1 MGLDCNKLTNM
12 KYNSLLSVCLMT
24 ALLFSCK
31 TSEVEGIEGTT
42 EVTFSLATDGTHHK
56 VKSELAADYIP
67 EVDDFT
73 VEVFKQEGSKD
84 KRLYRDTYPN
94 SKDKAIKLNAGSYYM
109 LAYHGNALGVGFGK
123 EYAYFQ
129 AKEPFQI
136 SADQRKV
143 SVSATAKLYNVKVA
157 MNYGADLLKD
167 YPDFL
172 ITLATDKEGAKGTLS
187 YTKND
192 AAKEGFIPAGT
203 LTFTLFQ
210 DKSQV
215 KANPD
220 ENGNIKVNAFRKT
233 ITVEPNDFITLTV
246 NTKPAE
252 GKLTVGIEIDK
263 ETETVTDNVEINS
276 TYVSTEAPVV
286 TLGDKL
292 TSTLEFH
299 EEEDLTGALVSL
311 KSAAGY
317 SHVYLDF
324 TSPYLESKGLISGLD
339 LMNMD
344 EATKAKMDKL
354 GITTTEMGP
363 DVKFAAVDF
372 SGLSQ
377 KVKYEAVPFDATFN
391 VRVVDNNGNTV
402 TSAPFTIKIQK
413 LTAQVN
419 VAKANAFAR
428 SFRGV
433 TMTVNKGTASK
444 FALQYRTGDG
454 DWTTVKPESIEGNTL
469 NFAKIGG
476 SLLPETAYQFRS
488 IYDNNAAEVSDNVVV
503 TTEAA
508 AQVGNAGFEEW
519 TTETIKISVEAAK
532 DRELDWYLPYSNNS
546 DSNNSDN
553 WWAVT
558 SKRSIVTNILGTTE
572 TCVKSFPTVA
582 YSPQEFTQGNINIS
596 AHVYS
601 VNVGKYNTDLT
612 PNSMFGHDDKT
623 YVGEL
628 FIGTADDSG
637 NHSSDGHSFASRPD
651 KFSFKYKYT
660 PVKNEKFYVEILF
673 KDASG
678 NVIFSKVDNDGPS
691 SSAWATYTCDINWE
705 DIHKK
710 VSSIYISF
718 KSTSSSSPDK
728 INRSTIEVAGNN
740 FTGHFGSSLYIDD
753 IQMIYE

>member
-31 TSEVEGIEGTT
+31 TSDVEGIEGTT
-42 EVTFSLATDGTHHK
+42 EVTFSLATDGAHHK

-67 EVDDFT
+67 AVDDFT
-73 VEVFKQEGSKD
+73 VEVFKQKDSKEV
-84 KRLYRDTYPN
+84 RLYRDTYPN
-94 SKDKAIKLNAGSYYM
+94 SKDKAIKLNGGSYYL
-109 LAYHGNALGVGFGK
+109 LAYHGNSLGVGFGK

-187 YTKND
+187 YTKDD

-215 KANPD
+215 NATPD
-220 ENGNIKVNAFRKT
+220 ENGNIKVTAFQKT

-263 ETETVTDNVEINS
+263 DTETVTYYVEINS
-276 TYVSTEAPVV
+276 TYVSTEAPIV

-292 TSTLEFH
+292 VSALEFH
-299 EEEDLTGALVSL
+299 EDEDLTGALVSL

-324 TSPYLESKGLISGLD
+324 TSPYLESKGLESGLD

-344 EATKAKMDKL
+344 EATKAEIDKL

-377 KVKYEAVPFDATFN
+377 KVKYEAVPFDATFK
-391 VRVVDNNGNTV
+391 VRVVDNNDNTV

-419 VAKANAFAR
+419 VAEANAFAR

-433 TMTVNKGTASK
+433 TMTVNGGIASK
-444 FALQYRTGDG
+444 FALQYRTGEG

-469 NFAKIGG
+469 SFAKIGG

-508 AQVGNAGFEEW
+508 AQVGNAGFEDW
-519 TTETIKISVEAAK
+519 TTETMTMEVKAGSK
-532 DRELDWYLPYSNNS
+532 YTRNWYNAFA
-546 DSNNSDN
+546 DSGDQ

-558 SKRSIVTNILGTTE
+558 SKKSMPASVNGLAGSNDNRYN
-572 TCVKSFPTVA
+572 VKNFPTVA
-582 YSPQEFTQGNINIS
+582 YSTESFSGSKS
-596 AHVYS
+596 AHIFT
-601 VNVGKYNTDLT
+601 VNIGGANTLNGLGARGT
-612 PNSMFGHDDKT
+612 SHA
-623 YVGEL
+623 GEL
-628 FIGTADDSG
+628 FIGSADDSG
-637 NHSSDGHSFASRPD
+637 NPTYSGHMFTTRPD
-651 KFSFKYKYT
+651 KLSFRYKYA
-660 PVKNEKFYVEILF
+660 PKGSEQFYVKIEL
-673 KDASG
+673 KDADGSVLYSKEDSQG
-678 NVIFSKVDNDGPS
+678 PTASEWTEYSVSFDWSDFSKQPENILIIFKS
-691 SSAWATYTCDINWE
+691 SSA
-705 DIHKK
+705 KK
-710 VSSIYISF
+710 PGV
-718 KSTSSSSPDK
+718 TAD
-728 INRSTIEVAGNN
+728 TTLEVAGV
-740 FTGHFGSSLYIDD
+740 TEPGHFGSSLYIDD

>member
-31 TSEVEGIEGTT
+31 TSDVEGIEGTT

-136 SADQRKV
+136 SKDQRKV

-157 MNYGADLLKD
+157 MNYGADLLND

-172 ITLATDKEGAKGTLS
+172 ITLATDMAGAKGKLS
-187 YTKND
+187 YTKDD

-215 KANPD
+215 DATPD
-220 ENGNIKVNAFRKT
+220 ENGNIKVTAFQKT

-276 TYVSTEAPVV
+276 TYVSTEAPIV

-292 TSTLEFH
+292 ASALEFH
-299 EEEDLTGALVSL
+299 EDEDLTGALVSL

-324 TSPYLESKGLISGLD
+324 TSPYLESKGLTSGLD

-344 EATKAKMDKL
+344 EATKAEMDKL

-377 KVKYEAVPFDATFN
+377 KVKYEAVPFDATFK
-391 VRVVDNNGNTV
+391 VRVVDNNDNTV

-419 VAKANAFAR
+419 VAEANAFAR

-433 TMTVNKGTASK
+433 TMTINEGIASK
-444 FALQYRTGDG
+444 FALQYRTGEG
-454 DWTTVKPESIEGNTL
+454 DWTTVNPESIEGNTL

-508 AQVGNAGFEEW
+508 AQVGNAGFEDW
-519 TTETIKISVEAAK
+519 TTETMTVNVNLTTKK
-532 DRELDWYLPYSNNS
+532 FTRNWYNAFSNS
-546 DSNNSDN
+546 DVDQ

-558 SKRSIVTNILGTTE
+558 SKQSMPSSVSTSSNYNVKNI
-572 TCVKSFPTVA
+572 PTVA
-582 YSPQEFTQGNINIS
+582 YSADSFSGSKS
-596 AHVYS
+596 AHIFT
-601 VNVGKYNTDLT
+601 VNIGYFNTPDVASGT
-612 PNSMFGHDDKT
+612 S
-623 YVGEL
+623 YAGEL

-637 NHSSDGHSFASRPD
+637 NPTYSGHRFTTRPD
-651 KFSFKYKYT
+651 KISFRYKYA
-660 PVKNEKFYVEILF
+660 PKGSEKFYVKIEL
-673 KDASG
+673 KDAAGSVLYSKEDTQG
-678 NVIFSKVDNDGPS
+678 SAATEWTEYTTSIDWADLTKKPENILIIFKSS
-691 SSAWATYTCDINWE
+691 SSAKPDVTA
-705 DIHKK
+705 
-710 VSSIYISF
+710 
-718 KSTSSSSPDK
+718 KS
-728 INRSTIEVAGNN
+728 NLEVAGKTE
-740 FTGHFGSSLYIDD
+740 TGHFGSSLYIDD

>member
-94 SKDKAIKLNAGSYYM
+94 SKDKAIKLNVGSYYM

-136 SADQRKV
+136 SKDQRKV

-172 ITLATDKEGAKGTLS
+172 ITLATDKAGAKGTLS
-187 YTKND
+187 YTKDD

-215 KANPD
+215 NATPD
-220 ENGNIKVNAFRKT
+220 ENGNIKVTAFQKT

-276 TYVSTEAPVV
+276 TYVSTEAPIV

-292 TSTLEFH
+292 ASALEFH
-299 EEEDLTGALVSL
+299 EDEDLTGALVSL

-324 TSPYLESKGLISGLD
+324 TSPYLESKGLKSGLD

-344 EATKAKMDKL
+344 EATKSEMDKL

-377 KVKYEAVPFDATFN
+377 KVKYEAVPFDATFK
-391 VRVVDNNGNTV
+391 VRVVDNNDNTV

-419 VAKANAFAR
+419 VAEANAFAR

-433 TMTVNKGTASK
+433 TMTVNEGIASK
-444 FALQYRTGDG
+444 FALQYRTGEG

-469 NFAKIGG
+469 TFAKIGG
-476 SLLPETAYQFRS
+476 ILLPETAYQFRS

-508 AQVGNAGFEEW
+508 AQVGNAGFEDW
-519 TTETIKISVEAAK
+519 TTETMTVNVNLTTKKFTHNWYNAFSTS
-532 DRELDWYLPYSNNS
+532 ELDQ
-546 DSNNSDN
+546 

-558 SKRSIVTNILGTTE
+558 SKQSMPSSVSTSSNYNVKNI
-572 TCVKSFPTVA
+572 PTVA
-582 YSPQEFTQGNINIS
+582 YSADSFSGSKS
-596 AHVYS
+596 AHIFT
-601 VNVGKYNTDLT
+601 VNIGYFNTPDVASGT
-612 PNSMFGHDDKT
+612 S
-623 YVGEL
+623 YAGEL

-637 NHSSDGHSFASRPD
+637 NPTYSGHRFTTRPD
-651 KFSFKYKYT
+651 KISFRYKYA
-660 PVKNEKFYVEILF
+660 PKGSEKFYVKIEL
-673 KDASG
+673 KDAAGSVLYSKEDTQG
-678 NVIFSKVDNDGPS
+678 SAATEWTEYTTSIDWADLTKKPENILIIFKSS
-691 SSAWATYTCDINWE
+691 SSAKPDVTA
-705 DIHKK
+705 
-710 VSSIYISF
+710 
-718 KSTSSSSPDK
+718 KS
-728 INRSTIEVAGNN
+728 NLEVAGKTE
-740 FTGHFGSSLYIDD
+740 TGHFGSSLYIDD

>member
-84 KRLYRDTYPN
+84 KRLYRDSYPN

-215 KANPD
+215 NATPD
-220 ENGNIKVNAFRKT
+220 DNGNIKVTAFRKT

-263 ETETVTDNVEINS
+263 ETEIVTDNVEINS
-276 TYVSTEAPVV
+276 TYVSTEAPIV

-292 TSTLEFH
+292 ASTLEFH
-299 EEEDLTGALVSL
+299 EDEDLTGALVSL

-344 EATKAKMDKL
+344 EATKAEMDKL

-377 KVKYEAVPFDATFN
+377 KVKYEAVPFDATFK
-391 VRVVDNNGNTV
+391 VRVVDNNDNTV

-419 VAKANAFAR
+419 VAEANAFAR

-433 TMTVNKGTASK
+433 TMTVNEGIASK
-444 FALQYRTGDG
+444 FALQYRTGEG

-476 SLLPETAYQFRS
+476 NLLPETAYQFRS

-519 TTETIKISVEAAK
+519 TTETIKISVVAAK
-532 DRELDWYLPYSNNS
+532 ERELDWYLPYSNNS
-546 DSNNSDN
+546 DSNNSDS

-558 SKRSIVTNILGTTE
+558 SKRSIVTNILATTE

-582 YSPQEFTQGNINIS
+582 YSPKEFTQGKIS

-601 VNVGKYNTDLT
+601 VNVGMYNTDLT

-691 SSAWATYTCDINWE
+691 SSSAWATYTCDINWE

>member
-84 KRLYRDTYPN
+84 KRLYRDSYPN
-94 SKDKAIKLNAGSYYM
+94 SKDKAIKLNEGSYYM

-203 LTFTLFQ
+203 LTFTLFR

-215 KANPD
+215 NATPD
-220 ENGNIKVNAFRKT
+220 ENGNIKVTAFRKT

-377 KVKYEAVPFDATFN
+377 KVKYEADPFVATFN

-419 VAKANAFAR
+419 VAEANAFAR

-454 DWTTVKPESIEGNTL
+454 DWTTVNPESIEGNTL

-508 AQVGNAGFEEW
+508 AQVGNAAGGEW

>member
-94 SKDKAIKLNAGSYYM
+94 SKDKAIKLNEGSYYM

-136 SADQRKV
+136 SKDQRKV

-203 LTFTLFQ
+203 LTFTLFR

-215 KANPD
+215 NANPD
-220 ENGNIKVNAFRKT
+220 ENGNIKVTAFRKT

-276 TYVSTEAPVV
+276 TYVSTEAPIV

-292 TSTLEFH
+292 ASTLEFH
-299 EEEDLTGALVSL
+299 EDEDLTGALVSL

-344 EATKAKMDKL
+344 EATKAEMDKL

-377 KVKYEAVPFDATFN
+377 KVKYEAVPFYATFN
-391 VRVVDNNGNTV
+391 VRVVDNNDNTV

-419 VAKANAFAR
+419 VAEANAFAR

-444 FALQYRTGDG
+444 FALQYRTGEG

-508 AQVGNAGFEEW
+508 AQVGNAGFQDW
-519 TTETIKISVEAAK
+519 TTERITIKVQLSD
-532 DRELDWYLPYSNNS
+532 DRQLDWYLPYNSISN
-546 DSNNSDN
+546 N

-558 SKRSIVTNILGTTE
+558 SKRSIVTNILATTE

-582 YSPQEFTQGNINIS
+582 YSPQEFAQEFTQGNIS

-601 VNVGKYNTDLT
+601 VNVGKYNTDLS
-612 PNSMFGHDDKT
+612 PFGHDNKT

-678 NVIFSKVDNDGPS
+678 NVLFSKIDKDG
-691 SSAWATYTCDINWE
+691 ARADDWMTYNCDLNWE
-705 DIHKK
+705 DLSKK
-710 VSSIYISF
+710 VSSIYICF
-718 KSTSSSSPDK
+718 KSTSSDSPQVV
-728 INRSTIEVAGNN
+728 NASTIEVAGQN

>member
-1 MGLDCNKLTNM
+1 
-12 KYNSLLSVCLMT
+12 MT
-24 ALLFSCK
+24 
-31 TSEVEGIEGTT
+31 
-42 EVTFSLATDGTHHK
+42 
-56 VKSELAADYIP
+56 
-67 EVDDFT
+67 
-73 VEVFKQEGSKD
+73 
-84 KRLYRDTYPN
+84 
-94 SKDKAIKLNAGSYYM
+94 
-109 LAYHGNALGVGFGK
+109 
-123 EYAYFQ
+123 
-129 AKEPFQI
+129 
-136 SADQRKV
+136 
-143 SVSATAKLYNVKVA
+143 
-157 MNYGADLLKD
+157 
-167 YPDFL
+167 
-172 ITLATDKEGAKGTLS
+172 
-187 YTKND
+187 
-192 AAKEGFIPAGT
+192 
-203 LTFTLFQ
+203 
-210 DKSQV
+210 
-215 KANPD
+215 
-220 ENGNIKVNAFRKT
+220 AFRKT

-276 TYVSTEAPVV
+276 TYVSTEAPIV

-292 TSTLEFH
+292 ASTLEFH
-299 EEEDLTGALVSL
+299 EDEDLTGALVSL

-324 TSPYLESKGLISGLD
+324 TSPYLVSRGLESGLD

-344 EATKAKMDKL
+344 EATKAEMDKL

-391 VRVVDNNGNTV
+391 VRVVDNNDNTV

-419 VAKANAFAR
+419 VAEANAFAR

-433 TMTVNKGTASK
+433 TMTVNEGTASK

-454 DWTTVKPESIEGNTL
+454 DWTTVNPESIEGNTL

-508 AQVGNAGFEEW
+508 AQVGNAGFEDW
-519 TTETIKISVEAAK
+519 TTETIKISVVAAK

-546 DSNNSDN
+546 DSNNSDS

-558 SKRSIVTNILGTTE
+558 SKKSIVTSILATTE

-582 YSPQEFTQGNINIS
+582 YSPKKFTEGAKS
-596 AHVYS
+596 AHVFS
-601 VNVGKYNTDLT
+601 VDIGKNSTDIAPGASHT
-612 PNSMFGHDDKT
+612 T
-623 YVGEL
+623 YPGEL
-628 FIGTADDSG
+628 FIGTADNSG

-678 NVIFSKVDNDGPS
+678 NVLFSKVDNDGPS
-691 SSAWATYTCDINWE
+691 SSDWATYTCDINWE

-728 INRSTIEVAGNN
+728 INRSTIEVAGND

>member
-215 KANPD
+215 NATPD
-220 ENGNIKVNAFRKT
+220 KNGNIKVTAFRKT

-292 TSTLEFH
+292 TSTLKFH
-299 EEEDLTGALVSL
+299 EDEDLTGALVSL

-344 EATKAKMDKL
+344 EATKAEMDKL

-377 KVKYEAVPFDATFN
+377 KVKYEADPFDATFN

-419 VAKANAFAR
+419 VAEANAFAR

-433 TMTVNKGTASK
+433 TMTVNEGTASK

-454 DWTTVKPESIEGNTL
+454 DWTTVNPESIEGNTL

-508 AQVGNAGFEEW
+508 AQVGNAGFEVW
-519 TTETIKISVEAAK
+519 TTDSMTVKINANIFGKKFTHNWYEAFGNSVDK
-532 DRELDWYLPYSNNS
+532 
-546 DSNNSDN
+546 

-558 SKRSIVTNILGTTE
+558 SKKSMPTSVNDVSNYN
-572 TCVKSFPTVA
+572 VKNFPTVA
-582 YSPQEFTQGNINIS
+582 YSSTEKCEGSYS
-596 AHVYS
+596 AHLFS
-601 VNVGKYNTDLT
+601 VNIGGMNTSSSILAGNT
-612 PNSMFGHDDKT
+612 T
-623 YVGEL
+623 YPGEL

-637 NHSSDGHSFASRPD
+637 NPTYSGHRFTTRPD
-651 KFSFKYKYT
+651 KISFRYKYA
-660 PVKNEKFYVEILF
+660 PKGSEKFYVKIEL
-673 KDASG
+673 KDAAGSVLYSKEDTQG
-678 NVIFSKVDNDGPS
+678 PAATEWTEYTTSIDWADLTKKPENILIIFKSS
-691 SSAWATYTCDINWE
+691 SSA
-705 DIHKK
+705 KPK
-710 VSSIYISF
+710 VSANS
-718 KSTSSSSPDK
+718 
-728 INRSTIEVAGNN
+728 NLEVAGKPE
-740 FTGHFGSSLYIDD
+740 TGHFGSSLYIDD

>member
-215 KANPD
+215 NANPD
-220 ENGNIKVNAFRKT
+220 ENGNIKVIAFRKT

-292 TSTLEFH
+292 VSALEFH
-299 EEEDLTGALVSL
+299 EDEDLTGALVSL

-344 EATKAKMDKL
+344 EATKAEMDKL

-377 KVKYEAVPFDATFN
+377 KVKYEAVPFDATFK
-391 VRVVDNNGNTV
+391 VRVVDNNDNTV

-433 TMTVNKGTASK
+433 TMTVNEGTASK
-444 FALQYRTGDG
+444 FALQYRTGEG
-454 DWTTVKPESIEGNTL
+454 DWTTVNPESIEGNTL

-488 IYDNNAAEVSDNVVV
+488 IYDNNAAEVSDTVVV

-508 AQVGNAGFEEW
+508 AQVGNAGFEVW
-519 TTETIKISVEAAK
+519 TTDSMTVKINANIFGKKFTHNWYEAFGNSVDK
-532 DRELDWYLPYSNNS
+532 
-546 DSNNSDN
+546 

-558 SKRSIVTNILGTTE
+558 SKKSMPTSVNDVSNYN
-572 TCVKSFPTVA
+572 VKNFPTVA
-582 YSPQEFTQGNINIS
+582 YSSTEKCEGSYS
-596 AHVYS
+596 AHLFS
-601 VNVGKYNTDLT
+601 VNIGGMNTSSSILAGNT
-612 PNSMFGHDDKT
+612 T
-623 YVGEL
+623 YPGEL

-637 NHSSDGHSFASRPD
+637 NPTYSGHRFTTRPD
-651 KFSFKYKYT
+651 KISFRYKYA
-660 PVKNEKFYVEILF
+660 PKGSEKFYVKIEL
-673 KDASG
+673 KDAAGSVLYSKEDTQG
-678 NVIFSKVDNDGPS
+678 PEALKWTEYSVSFDWSDFSKQPENILIIFKS
-691 SSAWATYTCDINWE
+691 SSA
-705 DIHKK
+705 KK
-710 VSSIYISF
+710 PGV
-718 KSTSSSSPDK
+718 TA
-728 INRSTIEVAGNN
+728 NTTMEVAGVPEP
-740 FTGHFGSSLYIDD
+740 GHFGSSLYIDD

>member
-215 KANPD
+215 NANPD
-220 ENGNIKVNAFRKT
+220 ENGNIKVTAFRKT

-292 TSTLEFH
+292 VSALEFH
-299 EEEDLTGALVSL
+299 EDEDLTGALVSL

-344 EATKAKMDKL
+344 EATKAEMDKL

-377 KVKYEAVPFDATFN
+377 KVKYEADPFDATFN

-433 TMTVNKGTASK
+433 TMTVNEGIASK
-444 FALQYRTGDG
+444 FALQYRTGEG

-488 IYDNNAAEVSDNVVV
+488 IYDNNAAEVSDSVVV

-508 AQVGNAGFEEW
+508 AQVGNAGFEVW
-519 TTETIKISVEAAK
+519 TTDSMTVKINANIFGKKFTHNWYEAFGNSVDK
-532 DRELDWYLPYSNNS
+532 
-546 DSNNSDN
+546 

-558 SKRSIVTNILGTTE
+558 SKKSMPTSVNDVSNYN
-572 TCVKSFPTVA
+572 VKNFPTVA
-582 YSPQEFTQGNINIS
+582 YSSTEKCEGSYS
-596 AHVYS
+596 AHLFS
-601 VNVGKYNTDLT
+601 VNIGGMNTSSSILAGNT
-612 PNSMFGHDDKT
+612 T
-623 YVGEL
+623 YPGEL

-637 NHSSDGHSFASRPD
+637 NPTYSGHRFTTRPD
-651 KFSFKYKYT
+651 KISFRYKYA
-660 PVKNEKFYVEILF
+660 PKGSEKFYVKIEL
-673 KDASG
+673 KDAAGSVLYSKEDTQG
-678 NVIFSKVDNDGPS
+678 PEASKWTEYSVSFDWSDFSKQPENILIIFKS
-691 SSAWATYTCDINWE
+691 SSA
-705 DIHKK
+705 KK
-710 VSSIYISF
+710 PGV
-718 KSTSSSSPDK
+718 TAD
-728 INRSTIEVAGNN
+728 TTMEVAGV
-740 FTGHFGSSLYIDD
+740 TEPGHFGSSLYIDD

>member
-1 MGLDCNKLTNM
+1 
-12 KYNSLLSVCLMT
+12 
-24 ALLFSCK
+24 
-31 TSEVEGIEGTT
+31 
-42 EVTFSLATDGTHHK
+42 
-56 VKSELAADYIP
+56 
-67 EVDDFT
+67 
-73 VEVFKQEGSKD
+73 
-84 KRLYRDTYPN
+84 
-94 SKDKAIKLNAGSYYM
+94 
-109 LAYHGNALGVGFGK
+109 
-123 EYAYFQ
+123 
-129 AKEPFQI
+129 
-136 SADQRKV
+136 
-143 SVSATAKLYNVKVA
+143 
-157 MNYGADLLKD
+157 
-167 YPDFL
+167 
-172 ITLATDKEGAKGTLS
+172 
-187 YTKND
+187 
-192 AAKEGFIPAGT
+192 
-203 LTFTLFQ
+203 
-210 DKSQV
+210 
-215 KANPD
+215 
-220 ENGNIKVNAFRKT
+220 
-233 ITVEPNDFITLTV
+233 
-246 NTKPAE
+246 
-252 GKLTVGIEIDK
+252 
-263 ETETVTDNVEINS
+263 
-276 TYVSTEAPVV
+276 
-286 TLGDKL
+286 
-292 TSTLEFH
+292 
-299 EEEDLTGALVSL
+299 
-311 KSAAGY
+311 
-317 SHVYLDF
+317 
-324 TSPYLESKGLISGLD
+324 
-339 LMNMD
+339 MNMD
-344 EATKAKMDKL
+344 EATKAEMDKL

-377 KVKYEAVPFDATFN
+377 KVKYEADPFDATFN

-419 VAKANAFAR
+419 VAEANAFAR

-454 DWTTVKPESIEGNTL
+454 DWTTVNPESIEGNTL

-601 VNVGKYNTDLT
+601 VNVGKYNTDLS
-612 PNSMFGHDDKT
+612 PFGHDNKT

>member
-67 EVDDFT
+67 KVDDFT

-215 KANPD
+215 NATPD
-220 ENGNIKVNAFRKT
+220 ENGNIKVTAFRKT

-263 ETETVTDNVEINS
+263 ETEIVTDNVEINS
-276 TYVSTEAPVV
+276 TYVSTEVPVV

-317 SHVYLDF
+317 SNVYLDF
-324 TSPYLESKGLISGLD
+324 TSPYLEHKGLISGLD

-377 KVKYEAVPFDATFN
+377 KVKYEAAPLEATFN
-391 VRVVDNNGNTV
+391 VRVVDNNDSTV

-444 FALQYRTGDG
+444 FALQYRTGEG
-454 DWTTVKPESIEGNTL
+454 DWTTVQPESIEGNTL

-476 SLLPETAYQFRS
+476 SLLPETAYYFRS

-508 AQVGNAGFEEW
+508 AQVGNAGFEVW
-519 TTETIKISVEAAK
+519 TTDTMTVNVVWTTKK
-532 DRELDWYLPYSNNS
+532 FTHNWYNAFSNS
-546 DSNNSDN
+546 DVDQ

-558 SKRSIVTNILGTTE
+558 SKKSMPSSVPASSNYN
-572 TCVKSFPTVA
+572 VKNFPTVA
-582 YSPQEFTQGNINIS
+582 YSADSLGSKS
-596 AHVYS
+596 AHIFT
-601 VNVGKYNTDLT
+601 VNIGGGNTPDVASGT
-612 PNSMFGHDDKT
+612 S
-623 YVGEL
+623 YAGEL
-628 FIGTADDSG
+628 FIGTADDKGNPTYSG
-637 NHSSDGHSFASRPD
+637 HMFTTRPD
-651 KFSFKYKYT
+651 KISFRYKYA
-660 PVKNEKFYVEILF
+660 PQGSEKFYVKIEL
-673 KDASG
+673 KDAAGSVLYSKEDTQG
-678 NVIFSKVDNDGPS
+678 PEAKEWTEYTTSIDWADLTKKPENILIIFKSS
-691 SSAWATYTCDINWE
+691 SSA
-705 DIHKK
+705 KPK
-710 VSSIYISF
+710 VSV
-718 KSTSSSSPDK
+718 KS
-728 INRSTIEVAGNN
+728 NLEVAGKPE
-740 FTGHFGSSLYIDD
+740 TGHFGSSLYIDD

>member
-31 TSEVEGIEGTT
+31 TSDVEGIEGTT

-136 SADQRKV
+136 SKDQRKV

-172 ITLATDKEGAKGTLS
+172 ITLATDMAGAKGTLS
-187 YTKND
+187 YTKDD

-215 KANPD
+215 NATPD
-220 ENGNIKVNAFRKT
+220 ENGNIKVTAFQKT

-276 TYVSTEAPVV
+276 TYVSTEAPIV

-292 TSTLEFH
+292 ASTLEFH
-299 EEEDLTGALVSL
+299 EDEDLTGALVSL

-324 TSPYLESKGLISGLD
+324 TSPYLESKGLTSGLD

-344 EATKAKMDKL
+344 EATKAEMDKL

-377 KVKYEAVPFDATFN
+377 KVKYEAVPFDATFK
-391 VRVVDNNGNTV
+391 VRVVDNNDNTV

-419 VAKANAFAR
+419 VAEANAFAR

-433 TMTVNKGTASK
+433 TMTVNEGIASK
-444 FALQYRTGDG
+444 FALQYRTGEG
-454 DWTTVKPESIEGNTL
+454 DWTTVNPESIEGNTL

-508 AQVGNAGFEEW
+508 AQVGNAGFEDW
-519 TTETIKISVEAAK
+519 TTETMTVNVNLTTKK
-532 DRELDWYLPYSNNS
+532 FTHNWYNAFSNS
-546 DSNNSDN
+546 DVDQ
-553 WWAVT
+553 WWAAT
-558 SKRSIVTNILGTTE
+558 SKKSMPSSVTASSNYNVKNI
-572 TCVKSFPTVA
+572 PTVA
-582 YSPQEFTQGNINIS
+582 YSADSFSGSKS
-596 AHVYS
+596 AHIFT
-601 VNVGKYNTDLT
+601 VNVGPFNTPDVASGT
-612 PNSMFGHDDKT
+612 SFA
-623 YVGEL
+623 GEL

-637 NHSSDGHSFASRPD
+637 NPTYSGHMFTTRPD
-651 KFSFKYKYT
+651 KLSFRYKYA
-660 PVKNEKFYVEILF
+660 PKGSEKFYVKIEL
-673 KDASG
+673 KDAAGSVLYSKEDTQG
-678 NVIFSKVDNDGPS
+678 SAATEWTEYTTSIDWADLTKKPENILIIFK
-691 SSAWATYTCDINWE
+691 
-705 DIHKK
+705 
-710 VSSIYISF
+710 
-718 KSTSSSSPDK
+718 SSSSKAPDVTAK
-728 INRSTIEVAGNN
+728 SNLEVAGKTE
-740 FTGHFGSSLYIDD
+740 TGHFGSSLYIDD

>member
-136 SADQRKV
+136 SKDQRKV

-215 KANPD
+215 NATPD
-220 ENGNIKVNAFRKT
+220 ENGNIKVTAFRKT

-276 TYVSTEAPVV
+276 TYVSTEAPIV

-292 TSTLEFH
+292 ASTLKFH
-299 EEEDLTGALVSL
+299 EDEDLTGALVSL

-324 TSPYLESKGLISGLD
+324 NSPYLVSKGLISGLD
-339 LMNMD
+339 LMKMD

-377 KVKYEAVPFDATFN
+377 KVKYEADPFDATFN

-419 VAKANAFAR
+419 VAEANAFAR

-454 DWTTVKPESIEGNTL
+454 DWTTVNPESIEGNTL

-508 AQVGNAGFEEW
+508 AQVGNAGFEDW
-519 TTETIKISVEAAK
+519 TTESMTMAVKAGSK
-532 DRELDWYLPYSNNS
+532 YTRNWYNAFADSS
-546 DSNNSDN
+546 DQ

-558 SKRSIVTNILGTTE
+558 SKKSMPASVNGLAGSNANRYN
-572 TCVKSFPTVA
+572 VKNFPTVA
-582 YSPQEFTQGNINIS
+582 YSTESFSGSKS
-596 AHVYS
+596 AHIFT
-601 VNVGKYNTDLT
+601 VNVGGANTLSSWGAVGT
-612 PNSMFGHDDKT
+612 S
-623 YVGEL
+623 YAGEL

-637 NHSSDGHSFASRPD
+637 NPTYSGHRFTTRPD
-651 KFSFKYKYT
+651 KLSFRYKYA
-660 PVKNEKFYVEILF
+660 PKGSEKFYVKIEL
-673 KDASG
+673 KDAAGSVLYSKEDTQG
-678 NVIFSKVDNDGPS
+678 PAASEWTEYSVSFDWSDFSKQPENILIIFKS
-691 SSAWATYTCDINWE
+691 SSAKNPGVTADTTM
-705 DIHKK
+705 
-710 VSSIYISF
+710 
-718 KSTSSSSPDK
+718 
-728 INRSTIEVAGNN
+728 EVADV
-740 FTGHFGSSLYIDD
+740 TDEPGHFGSSLYIDD

>member
-1 MGLDCNKLTNM
+1 
-12 KYNSLLSVCLMT
+12 
-24 ALLFSCK
+24 
-31 TSEVEGIEGTT
+31 
-42 EVTFSLATDGTHHK
+42 
-56 VKSELAADYIP
+56 
-67 EVDDFT
+67 
-73 VEVFKQEGSKD
+73 
-84 KRLYRDTYPN
+84 
-94 SKDKAIKLNAGSYYM
+94 
-109 LAYHGNALGVGFGK
+109 
-123 EYAYFQ
+123 
-129 AKEPFQI
+129 
-136 SADQRKV
+136 
-143 SVSATAKLYNVKVA
+143 

-203 LTFTLFQ
+203 LTFTLFR

-215 KANPD
+215 NANPD
-220 ENGNIKVNAFRKT
+220 ENGNIKVTAFRKT

-276 TYVSTEAPVV
+276 TYVSTEAPIV

-292 TSTLEFH
+292 ASTLEFH
-299 EEEDLTGALVSL
+299 EDEDLTGALVSL

-344 EATKAKMDKL
+344 EATKAEMDKL

-377 KVKYEAVPFDATFN
+377 KVKYEAVPFYATFN
-391 VRVVDNNGNTV
+391 VRVVDNNDNTV

-419 VAKANAFAR
+419 VAEANAFAR

-444 FALQYRTGDG
+444 FALQYRTGEG

-508 AQVGNAGFEEW
+508 AQVGNAGFEVW
-519 TTETIKISVEAAK
+519 TTDTMTVKINANIFGKKFTHNWYEAFGNSVDK
-532 DRELDWYLPYSNNS
+532 
-546 DSNNSDN
+546 

-558 SKRSIVTNILGTTE
+558 SKKSMPTSVNDVSNYN
-572 TCVKSFPTVA
+572 VKNFPTVA
-582 YSPQEFTQGNINIS
+582 YSSTEKCEGSYS
-596 AHVYS
+596 AHLFS
-601 VNVGKYNTDLT
+601 VNIGGMNTSSSILAGNT
-612 PNSMFGHDDKT
+612 T
-623 YVGEL
+623 YPGEL

-637 NHSSDGHSFASRPD
+637 NPTYSGHRFTTRPD
-651 KFSFKYKYT
+651 KISFRYKYA
-660 PVKNEKFYVEILF
+660 PKGSEKFYVKIEL
-673 KDASG
+673 KDAAGSVLYSKEDTQG
-678 NVIFSKVDNDGPS
+678 PAATEWTEYTTSIDWADLTKKPENILIIFKSS
-691 SSAWATYTCDINWE
+691 SSAKPDVTA
-705 DIHKK
+705 
-710 VSSIYISF
+710 
-718 KSTSSSSPDK
+718 KS
-728 INRSTIEVAGNN
+728 NLEVAGKTE
-740 FTGHFGSSLYIDD
+740 TGHFGSSLYIDD

>member
-215 KANPD
+215 NATPD
-220 ENGNIKVNAFRKT
+220 ENGNIKVTAFRKT

-276 TYVSTEAPVV
+276 TYVSTEAPIV

-292 TSTLEFH
+292 ASTLEFH
-299 EEEDLTGALVSL
+299 EDEDLTGALVSL

-344 EATKAKMDKL
+344 EATKAEMDKL

-377 KVKYEAVPFDATFN
+377 KVKYEADPFDATFN

-419 VAKANAFAR
+419 VAEANAFAR

-433 TMTVNKGTASK
+433 TMTVNEGIASK

-454 DWTTVKPESIEGNTL
+454 DWTTVNPESIEGNTL

-508 AQVGNAGFEEW
+508 AQVGNAGFQDW
-519 TTETIKISVEAAK
+519 TTERITIKVQLSD
-532 DRELDWYLPYSNNS
+532 DRQLDWYLPYNSISN
-546 DSNNSDN
+546 N

-558 SKRSIVTNILGTTE
+558 SKRSIVTNILATTE

-582 YSPQEFTQGNINIS
+582 YSPQEFAQEFTQGNIS

-601 VNVGKYNTDLT
+601 VNVGKYNTDLS
-612 PNSMFGHDDKT
+612 PFGHDNKT

-678 NVIFSKVDNDGPS
+678 NVLFSKIDKDG
-691 SSAWATYTCDINWE
+691 ARADDWMTYNCDLNWE
-705 DIHKK
+705 DLSKK
-710 VSSIYISF
+710 VSSIYICF
-718 KSTSSSSPDK
+718 KSTSSDSPQVV
-728 INRSTIEVAGNN
+728 NASTIEVAGQN

>member
-31 TSEVEGIEGTT
+31 TSDVEGIEGTT

-136 SADQRKV
+136 SKDQRKV

-172 ITLATDKEGAKGTLS
+172 ITLATDKAGAKGTLS
-187 YTKND
+187 YTKDD

-215 KANPD
+215 NATPD
-220 ENGNIKVNAFRKT
+220 ENGNIKVTAFQKT

-276 TYVSTEAPVV
+276 TYVSTEAPIV

-292 TSTLEFH
+292 ASTLEFH
-299 EEEDLTGALVSL
+299 EDEDLTGALVSL

-324 TSPYLESKGLISGLD
+324 TSPYLESKGLTSGLD

-344 EATKAKMDKL
+344 EATKAEMDKL

-377 KVKYEAVPFDATFN
+377 KVKYETVPFDATFN
-391 VRVVDNNGNTV
+391 VRVVDNNDNTV

-419 VAKANAFAR
+419 VAEANAFAR

-433 TMTVNKGTASK
+433 TMTVNEGIASK
-444 FALQYRTGDG
+444 FALQYRTGEG
-454 DWTTVKPESIEGNTL
+454 DWTTVNPESIEGNTL

-508 AQVGNAGFEEW
+508 AQVGNAGFEDW
-519 TTETIKISVEAAK
+519 TTETIKISVVAAK

-546 DSNNSDN
+546 DS

-558 SKRSIVTNILGTTE
+558 SKKSIVTSIFATTE

-582 YSPQEFTQGNINIS
+582 YSPKEFTEGTKS
-596 AHVYS
+596 AHVFS
-601 VNVGKYNTDLT
+601 VDIGKNSTDVAPGASHT
-612 PNSMFGHDDKT
+612 T
-623 YVGEL
+623 YPGEL
-628 FIGTADDSG
+628 FIGTADNSG
-637 NHSSDGHSFASRPD
+637 NHASDGHSFVGRPD
-651 KFSFKYKYT
+651 RFTFKYKYA
-660 PVKNEKFYVEILF
+660 PVGEEKFYVEILF

-691 SSAWATYTCDINWE
+691 SSDWATYTCDINWE

>member
-215 KANPD
+215 NANPD
-220 ENGNIKVNAFRKT
+220 ENGNGNIKVTAFRKT

-324 TSPYLESKGLISGLD
+324 NSPYLVSKGLISPLD

-344 EATKAKMDKL
+344 EATKAEMDKL

-377 KVKYEAVPFDATFN
+377 KVKYEADPFDATFN
-391 VRVVDNNGNTV
+391 VRVVDNNDSTV

-444 FALQYRTGDG
+444 FALQYRTGEG

-488 IYDNNAAEVSDNVVV
+488 IYDNNAAEVSDTVVV

-508 AQVGNAGFEEW
+508 AQVGNAGFEVW
-519 TTETIKISVEAAK
+519 TTDSMTVKINANIFGKKFTHNWYEAFGNSVDK
-532 DRELDWYLPYSNNS
+532 
-546 DSNNSDN
+546 

-558 SKRSIVTNILGTTE
+558 SKKSMPTSVNDVSNYN
-572 TCVKSFPTVA
+572 VKNFPTVA
-582 YSPQEFTQGNINIS
+582 YSSTEKCEGSYS
-596 AHVYS
+596 AHLFS
-601 VNVGKYNTDLT
+601 VNIGGMNTSSSILAGNT
-612 PNSMFGHDDKT
+612 T
-623 YVGEL
+623 YPGEL

-637 NHSSDGHSFASRPD
+637 NPTYSGHRFTTRPD
-651 KFSFKYKYT
+651 KISFRYKYA
-660 PVKNEKFYVEILF
+660 PKGSEKFYVKIEL
-673 KDASG
+673 KDAAGSVLYSKEDTQG
-678 NVIFSKVDNDGPS
+678 PAASEWTEYSVSFDWSDFSKQPENILIIFKS
-691 SSAWATYTCDINWE
+691 SSA
-705 DIHKK
+705 KK
-710 VSSIYISF
+710 PGV
-718 KSTSSSSPDK
+718 TA
-728 INRSTIEVAGNN
+728 NTTMEVVGV
-740 FTGHFGSSLYIDD
+740 TEHGHFGSSLYIDD

>member
-1 MGLDCNKLTNM
+1 
-12 KYNSLLSVCLMT
+12 MT

-31 TSEVEGIEGTT
+31 TSDVEGIEGTT

-73 VEVFKQEGSKD
+73 IEVFKQEGSKD

-94 SKDKAIKLNAGSYYM
+94 SKDKAIKLNGGSYYM

-136 SADQRKV
+136 SKDQRKV

-172 ITLATDKEGAKGTLS
+172 ITLATDKAGAKGTLS
-187 YTKND
+187 YTKDD

-215 KANPD
+215 NATPD
-220 ENGNIKVNAFRKT
+220 ENGNIKVTAFQKT

-276 TYVSTEAPVV
+276 TYVSTEAPIV

-292 TSTLEFH
+292 ASTLEFH
-299 EEEDLTGALVSL
+299 EDEDLTGALVSL

-324 TSPYLESKGLISGLD
+324 TSPYLESKGLTSGLD

-344 EATKAKMDKL
+344 EATKAEMDKL

-377 KVKYEAVPFDATFN
+377 KVKYETVPFDATFN
-391 VRVVDNNGNTV
+391 VRVVDNNDNTV

-419 VAKANAFAR
+419 VAEANAFAR

-433 TMTVNKGTASK
+433 TMTVNEGIASK
-444 FALQYRTGDG
+444 FALQYRTGEG
-454 DWTTVKPESIEGNTL
+454 DWTTVNPESIEGNTL

-508 AQVGNAGFEEW
+508 AQVGNAGFEDW
-519 TTETIKISVEAAK
+519 TTETIKISVVAAK

-546 DSNNSDN
+546 DS

-558 SKRSIVTNILGTTE
+558 SKKSIVTSIFATTE

-582 YSPQEFTQGNINIS
+582 YSPKEFTEGTKS
-596 AHVYS
+596 AHVFS
-601 VNVGKYNTDLT
+601 VDIGKNSTDVAPGASHT
-612 PNSMFGHDDKT
+612 T
-623 YVGEL
+623 YPGEL
-628 FIGTADDSG
+628 FIGTADNSG
-637 NHSSDGHSFASRPD
+637 NHASDGHSFVGRPD
-651 KFSFKYKYT
+651 RFTFKYKYA
-660 PVKNEKFYVEILF
+660 PVGEEKFYVEILF

-691 SSAWATYTCDINWE
+691 SSDWATYTCDINWE

>member
-67 EVDDFT
+67 KVDDFT

-215 KANPD
+215 NATPD
-220 ENGNIKVNAFRKT
+220 ENGNIKVTAFRKT

-276 TYVSTEAPVV
+276 TYVSTEAPIV

-292 TSTLEFH
+292 ASTLEFH
-299 EEEDLTGALVSL
+299 EDEDLTGALVSL

-324 TSPYLESKGLISGLD
+324 TSPYLVSKGLISGLD

-344 EATKAKMDKL
+344 EATKAEMDKL

-377 KVKYEAVPFDATFN
+377 KVKYEADPFDATFN

-419 VAKANAFAR
+419 VAEANAFAR

-444 FALQYRTGDG
+444 FALQYRTGEG
-454 DWTTVKPESIEGNTL
+454 DWTTVQPESIEGNTL

-508 AQVGNAGFEEW
+508 AQVGNAGFEVW
-519 TTETIKISVEAAK
+519 TTDTMTVKINANIFGKKFTHNWYEAFGNSVDK
-532 DRELDWYLPYSNNS
+532 
-546 DSNNSDN
+546 

-558 SKRSIVTNILGTTE
+558 SKKSMPTSVNDVSNYN
-572 TCVKSFPTVA
+572 VKNFPTVA
-582 YSPQEFTQGNINIS
+582 YSSTEKCEGSYS
-596 AHVYS
+596 AHLFS
-601 VNVGKYNTDLT
+601 VNIGGMNTSSSILAGNT
-612 PNSMFGHDDKT
+612 T
-623 YVGEL
+623 YPGEL

-637 NHSSDGHSFASRPD
+637 NPTYSGHRFTTRPD
-651 KFSFKYKYT
+651 KISFRYKYA
-660 PVKNEKFYVEILF
+660 PKGSEKFYVKIEL
-673 KDASG
+673 KDAAGSVLYSKEDTQG
-678 NVIFSKVDNDGPS
+678 PAATEWTEYTTSIDWADLTKKPENILIIFKSS
-691 SSAWATYTCDINWE
+691 SSAKPDVTA
-705 DIHKK
+705 
-710 VSSIYISF
+710 
-718 KSTSSSSPDK
+718 KS
-728 INRSTIEVAGNN
+728 NLEVAGKIE
-740 FTGHFGSSLYIDD
+740 TGHFGSSLYIDD

>member
-31 TSEVEGIEGTT
+31 TSDVEGIEGTT

-73 VEVFKQEGSKD
+73 IEVFKQEGSKD

-94 SKDKAIKLNAGSYYM
+94 SKDKAIKLNGGSYYM

-136 SADQRKV
+136 SKDQRKV

-172 ITLATDKEGAKGTLS
+172 ITLATDKAGAKGTLS
-187 YTKND
+187 YTKDD

-215 KANPD
+215 NATPD
-220 ENGNIKVNAFRKT
+220 ENGNIKVTAFQKT

-276 TYVSTEAPVV
+276 TYVSTEAPIV

-292 TSTLEFH
+292 ASTLEFH
-299 EEEDLTGALVSL
+299 EDEDLTGALVSL

-324 TSPYLESKGLISGLD
+324 TSPYLESKGLTSGLD

-344 EATKAKMDKL
+344 EATKAEMDKL

-377 KVKYEAVPFDATFN
+377 KVKYETVPFDATFN
-391 VRVVDNNGNTV
+391 VRVVDNNDNTV

-419 VAKANAFAR
+419 VAEANAFAR

-433 TMTVNKGTASK
+433 TMTVNEGIASK
-444 FALQYRTGDG
+444 FALQYRTGEG
-454 DWTTVKPESIEGNTL
+454 DWTTVNPESIEGNTL

-508 AQVGNAGFEEW
+508 AQVGNAGFEDW
-519 TTETIKISVEAAK
+519 TTETIKISVVAAK

-546 DSNNSDN
+546 DS

-558 SKRSIVTNILGTTE
+558 SKKSIVTSIFATTE

-582 YSPQEFTQGNINIS
+582 YSPKEFTEGTKS
-596 AHVYS
+596 AHVFS
-601 VNVGKYNTDLT
+601 VDIGKNSTDVAPGASHT
-612 PNSMFGHDDKT
+612 T
-623 YVGEL
+623 YPGEL
-628 FIGTADDSG
+628 FIGTADNSG
-637 NHSSDGHSFASRPD
+637 NHASDGHSFVGRPD
-651 KFSFKYKYT
+651 RFTFKYKYA
-660 PVKNEKFYVEILF
+660 PVGEEKFYVEILF

-691 SSAWATYTCDINWE
+691 SSDWATYTCDINWE

>member
-31 TSEVEGIEGTT
+31 TSEVEKIEGTT

-73 VEVFKQEGSKD
+73 VEVFKQKDSKEV
-84 KRLYRDTYPN
+84 RLYRDTYPN
-94 SKDKAIKLNAGSYYM
+94 SKDKAIKLNGGSYYM

-136 SADQRKV
+136 SKDQRKV

-172 ITLATDKEGAKGTLS
+172 ITLATDMAGAKGKLS
-187 YTKND
+187 YTKDD

-215 KANPD
+215 NATPD
-220 ENGNIKVNAFRKT
+220 ENGNIKVTAFQKT

-276 TYVSTEAPVV
+276 TYVSTEAPIV

-292 TSTLEFH
+292 ASALEFH
-299 EEEDLTGALVSL
+299 EDEDLTGALVSL

-324 TSPYLESKGLISGLD
+324 TSPYLESKGLTSGLD

-344 EATKAKMDKL
+344 EATKAEMNKL

-377 KVKYEAVPFDATFN
+377 KVRYEAVPFDATFK
-391 VRVVDNNGNTV
+391 VRVVDNNDNTV

-419 VAKANAFAR
+419 VAEANAFAR

-433 TMTVNKGTASK
+433 TMTVNEGIASK
-444 FALQYRTGDG
+444 FALQYRTGEG
-454 DWTTVKPESIEGNTL
+454 DWTTVNPESIEGNTL

-508 AQVGNAGFEEW
+508 AQVGNAGFEDW
-519 TTETIKISVEAAK
+519 TTETMTVNVNLTTKK
-532 DRELDWYLPYSNNS
+532 FTHNWYNAFSTS
-546 DSNNSDN
+546 DLEQ

-558 SKRSIVTNILGTTE
+558 SKQSMPSSVSTSSNYNVKNI
-572 TCVKSFPTVA
+572 PTVA
-582 YSPQEFTQGNINIS
+582 YSADSFSGSKS
-596 AHVYS
+596 AHIFT
-601 VNVGKYNTDLT
+601 VNIGYFNTPDVASGT
-612 PNSMFGHDDKT
+612 S
-623 YVGEL
+623 YAGEL

-637 NHSSDGHSFASRPD
+637 NPTYSGHRFTTRPD
-651 KFSFKYKYT
+651 KISFRYKYA
-660 PVKNEKFYVEILF
+660 PKGSEKFYVKIEL
-673 KDASG
+673 KDAAGSVLYSKEDTQG
-678 NVIFSKVDNDGPS
+678 SAATEWTEYTTSIDWADLTKKPENILIIFKSS
-691 SSAWATYTCDINWE
+691 SSAKPDVTA
-705 DIHKK
+705 
-710 VSSIYISF
+710 
-718 KSTSSSSPDK
+718 KS
-728 INRSTIEVAGNN
+728 NLEVAGKTE
-740 FTGHFGSSLYIDD
+740 TGHFGSSLYIDD

>member
-31 TSEVEGIEGTT
+31 TSDVEGIEGTT

-215 KANPD
+215 NATPD
-220 ENGNIKVNAFRKT
+220 ENGNIKVTAFRKT

-276 TYVSTEAPVV
+276 TYVSTEAPIV

-292 TSTLEFH
+292 ASTLEFH
-299 EEEDLTGALVSL
+299 EDEDLTGALVSL

-324 TSPYLESKGLISGLD
+324 TSPYLERKGLESGLD

-344 EATKAKMDKL
+344 EATKAEMDKL

-391 VRVVDNNGNTV
+391 VRVVDNNDSTV

-419 VAKANAFAR
+419 VAEANAFAR

-433 TMTVNKGTASK
+433 TMTVKEGIASK
-444 FALQYRTGDG
+444 FALQYRTGEG

-508 AQVGNAGFEEW
+508 AQVGNAGFEVW
-519 TTETIKISVEAAK
+519 TTDTMTVNVVWTTKK
-532 DRELDWYLPYSNNS
+532 FTHNWYNAFSNS
-546 DSNNSDN
+546 DVDQ

-558 SKRSIVTNILGTTE
+558 SKKSMPSSVPASSNYN
-572 TCVKSFPTVA
+572 VKNFPTVA
-582 YSPQEFTQGNINIS
+582 YSADSLGSKS
-596 AHVYS
+596 AHIFT
-601 VNVGKYNTDLT
+601 VNIGGGNTPDVASGT
-612 PNSMFGHDDKT
+612 S
-623 YVGEL
+623 YAGEL
-628 FIGTADDSG
+628 FIGTADDKGNPTYSG
-637 NHSSDGHSFASRPD
+637 HMFTTRPD
-651 KFSFKYKYT
+651 KISFRYKYA
-660 PVKNEKFYVEILF
+660 PQGSEKFYVKIEL
-673 KDASG
+673 KDAAGSVLYSKEDTQG
-678 NVIFSKVDNDGPS
+678 PEAKEWTEYTTSIDWADLTKKPENILIIFKSS
-691 SSAWATYTCDINWE
+691 SSA
-705 DIHKK
+705 KPK
-710 VSSIYISF
+710 VSANS
-718 KSTSSSSPDK
+718 KLK
-728 INRSTIEVAGNN
+728 VAGKTE
-740 FTGHFGSSLYIDD
+740 TGHFGSSLYIDD

>member
-31 TSEVEGIEGTT
+31 TSDVEGIEGTT
-42 EVTFSLATDGTHHK
+42 EVTFSLVTDGTHHK

-73 VEVFKQEGSKD
+73 VEVFKQKDSKEV
-84 KRLYRDTYPN
+84 RLYWDTYPN

-136 SADQRKV
+136 SKDQRKV

-172 ITLATDKEGAKGTLS
+172 ITLATDKAGAKGTLS
-187 YTKND
+187 YTKDD

-215 KANPD
+215 NATPD
-220 ENGNIKVNAFRKT
+220 ENGNIKVTAFQKT

-276 TYVSTEAPVV
+276 TYVSTEAPIV

-292 TSTLEFH
+292 ASTIEFH
-299 EEEDLTGALVSL
+299 EDEDLTGALVSL

-324 TSPYLESKGLISGLD
+324 TSPYLESKGLTSGLD

-344 EATKAKMDKL
+344 EATKAEMDKL

-363 DVKFAAVDF
+363 DIKFAAVDF

-377 KVKYEAVPFDATFN
+377 KVKYEAVPFDATFK
-391 VRVVDNNGNTV
+391 VRVVDNNDNTV

-419 VAKANAFAR
+419 VAEANAFAR

-433 TMTVNKGTASK
+433 TMTVNEGIASK
-444 FALQYRTGDG
+444 FALQYRTGEG
-454 DWTTVKPESIEGNTL
+454 DWTTVNPESIEGNTL

-508 AQVGNAGFEEW
+508 AQVGNAGFEDW
-519 TTETIKISVEAAK
+519 TTETMTVKTTGSTFT
-532 DRELDWYLPYSNNS
+532 RNWYNAFVNS
-546 DSNNSDN
+546 EDN

-558 SKRSIVTNILGTTE
+558 SKKSMPSSVSASSNYN
-572 TCVKSFPTVA
+572 VKNTPTVA
-582 YSPQEFTQGNINIS
+582 YSADSFSGSKS
-596 AHVYS
+596 AHIFT
-601 VNVGKYNTDLT
+601 VNIGYFNTPDVASGT
-612 PNSMFGHDDKT
+612 S
-623 YVGEL
+623 YAGEL

-637 NHSSDGHSFASRPD
+637 NPTYSGHRFTTRPD
-651 KFSFKYKYT
+651 KLSFRYKYA
-660 PVKNEKFYVEILF
+660 PKGSEKFYVKIEL
-673 KDASG
+673 KDATGSILYSKEDTQG
-678 NVIFSKVDNDGPS
+678 PAATEWTEYTTSIDWADLTKKPENILIIFKSS
-691 SSAWATYTCDINWE
+691 SSA
-705 DIHKK
+705 KPG
-710 VSSIYISF
+710 VSA
-718 KSTSSSSPDK
+718 KS
-728 INRSTIEVAGNN
+728 NLEVAGK
-740 FTGHFGSSLYIDD
+740 TEKGHFGSTLYIDD

>member
-167 YPDFL
+167 YPNFL
-172 ITLATDKEGAKGTLS
+172 ITLATDMAGAKGTLS
-187 YTKND
+187 YTKDD

-215 KANPD
+215 NATPD
-220 ENGNIKVNAFRKT
+220 ENGNIKVTAFQKT

-276 TYVSTEAPVV
+276 TYVSTEAPIV

-292 TSTLEFH
+292 ASTLEFH
-299 EEEDLTGALVSL
+299 EDEDLTGALVSL

-324 TSPYLESKGLISGLD
+324 TSPYLESKGLTSGLD

-344 EATKAKMDKL
+344 EATKSEMDKL

-377 KVKYEAVPFDATFN
+377 KVKYEAVPFDATFK
-391 VRVVDNNGNTV
+391 VRVVDNNDNTV

-419 VAKANAFAR
+419 VAEANAFAR

-433 TMTVNKGTASK
+433 TMTVNEGIASK
-444 FALQYRTGDG
+444 FALQYRTGEG

-508 AQVGNAGFEEW
+508 AQVGNAGFEDW
-519 TTETIKISVEAAK
+519 TTESMTVKVNWTSK
-532 DRELDWYLPYSNNS
+532 KFTHNWYNAFSNSAS
-546 DSNNSDN
+546 DK

-558 SKRSIVTNILGTTE
+558 SKKSMPASVNDVGNYN
-572 TCVKSFPTVA
+572 VKNFTTVA
-582 YSPQEFTQGNINIS
+582 YSPAEKCEGAYS
-596 AHVYS
+596 AHLFS
-601 VNVGKYNTDLT
+601 VNIGGMNTTNDILAGNT
-612 PNSMFGHDDKT
+612 T
-623 YVGEL
+623 YPGEL

-637 NHSSDGHSFASRPD
+637 NPSYSGHKFINRPD
-651 KFSFKYKYT
+651 KFSFKYKFA
-660 PVKNEKFYVEILF
+660 PKGSEKFYVKIEF

-678 NVIFSKVDNDGPS
+678 NVLYTLEDLEGPS
-691 SSAWATYTCDINWE
+691 ASDWTEYSTSIDWSDLT
-705 DIHKK
+705 KK
-710 VSSIYISF
+710 PENILIIF
-718 KSTSSSSPDK
+718 KSSSSKDPDVTAK
-728 INRSTIEVAGNN
+728 SNLEVAGQTE
-740 FTGHFGSSLYIDD
+740 TGHFGSSLYIDD

>member
-136 SADQRKV
+136 SKDQRKV

-215 KANPD
+215 NATPD
-220 ENGNIKVNAFRKT
+220 ENGNIKVTAFRKT

-276 TYVSTEAPVV
+276 TYVSTEAPIV

-292 TSTLEFH
+292 ASTLKFH
-299 EEEDLTGALVSL
+299 EDEDLTGALVSL

-324 TSPYLESKGLISGLD
+324 NSPYLVSKGLISGLD
-339 LMNMD
+339 LMKMD
-344 EATKAKMDKL
+344 EATKAEMDKL

-377 KVKYEAVPFDATFN
+377 KVKYEAVPFYATFK
-391 VRVVDNNGNTV
+391 VRVVDNNDNTV

-419 VAKANAFAR
+419 VAEANAFAR

-433 TMTVNKGTASK
+433 TMTVNEGIASK
-444 FALQYRTGDG
+444 FALQYRTGEG

-508 AQVGNAGFEEW
+508 AQVGNAGFQDW
-519 TTETIKISVEAAK
+519 TTESITIKVQLSD
-532 DRELDWYLPYSNNS
+532 DRQLDWYLPYNSISN
-546 DSNNSDN
+546 N

-582 YSPQEFTQGNINIS
+582 YWPEKFTQGNIS

-601 VNVGKYNTDLT
+601 VNVGKYNTDLS
-612 PNSMFGHDDKT
+612 PFGHDNKT

-678 NVIFSKVDNDGPS
+678 NVLFSKIDKDG
-691 SSAWATYTCDINWE
+691 AKADDWMTYNCDLNWE
-705 DIHKK
+705 DLSKK
-710 VSSIYISF
+710 VSSIYICF
-718 KSTSSSSPDK
+718 KSTSSDSPQVV
-728 INRSTIEVAGNN
+728 NASTIEVAGQN

>member
-31 TSEVEGIEGTT
+31 TSDVEGIEGTT
-42 EVTFSLATDGTHHK
+42 EVTFSLANDGTHHK

-73 VEVFKQEGSKD
+73 IEVFKQEGSKD

-94 SKDKAIKLNAGSYYM
+94 SKDKAIKLNGGSYYM

-136 SADQRKV
+136 SKDQRKV

-172 ITLATDKEGAKGTLS
+172 ITLATDMAGAKGKLS
-187 YTKND
+187 YTKDD

-215 KANPD
+215 NATPD
-220 ENGNIKVNAFRKT
+220 ENGNIKVTAFQKT

-276 TYVSTEAPVV
+276 TYVSTEAPIV

-292 TSTLEFH
+292 ASTLEFR
-299 EEEDLTGALVSL
+299 EDEDLTGALVSL

-324 TSPYLESKGLISGLD
+324 TSPYLESKGLKSGLD

-344 EATKAKMDKL
+344 EATKAEMDKL

-363 DVKFAAVDF
+363 DIKFAAVDF

-377 KVKYEAVPFDATFN
+377 KVKYEAVPFYATFK
-391 VRVVDNNGNTV
+391 VRVVDNNDNTV

-419 VAKANAFAR
+419 VAEANAFAR

-433 TMTVNKGTASK
+433 TMTVNEGIASK
-444 FALQYRTGDG
+444 FALQYRTGEG

-469 NFAKIGG
+469 TFAKIGG

-508 AQVGNAGFEEW
+508 AQVGNAGFEDW
-519 TTETIKISVEAAK
+519 TTETMTVNVNLTTKK
-532 DRELDWYLPYSNNS
+532 FTHNWYNAFSTS
-546 DSNNSDN
+546 DLEQ

-558 SKRSIVTNILGTTE
+558 SKQSMPSSVSTSSNYNVKNI
-572 TCVKSFPTVA
+572 PTVA
-582 YSPQEFTQGNINIS
+582 YSADSFSGSKS
-596 AHVYS
+596 AHIFT
-601 VNVGKYNTDLT
+601 VNIGYFNTPDVASGT
-612 PNSMFGHDDKT
+612 S
-623 YVGEL
+623 YAGEL

-637 NHSSDGHSFASRPD
+637 NPTYSGHRFTTRPD
-651 KFSFKYKYT
+651 KISFRYKYA
-660 PVKNEKFYVEILF
+660 PKGSEKFYVKIEL
-673 KDASG
+673 KDAAGSVLYSKEDTQG
-678 NVIFSKVDNDGPS
+678 SAATEWTEYTTSIDWADLTKKPENILIIFKSS
-691 SSAWATYTCDINWE
+691 SSAKPDVTA
-705 DIHKK
+705 
-710 VSSIYISF
+710 
-718 KSTSSSSPDK
+718 KS
-728 INRSTIEVAGNN
+728 NLEVAGKTE
-740 FTGHFGSSLYIDD
+740 TGHFGSSLYIDD

>member
-31 TSEVEGIEGTT
+31 TSDVEGIEGTT
-42 EVTFSLATDGTHHK
+42 EVIFSLATDGTHHK

-94 SKDKAIKLNAGSYYM
+94 SKDKAIKLNGGSYYM

-136 SADQRKV
+136 SKEQRKV

-172 ITLATDKEGAKGTLS
+172 ITLATDKEGAKGKLS
-187 YTKND
+187 YTKDD

-215 KANPD
+215 NATPD
-220 ENGNIKVNAFRKT
+220 ENGNIKVTAFQKT

-276 TYVSTEAPVV
+276 TYVSTEAPIV

-292 TSTLEFH
+292 ASTLEFH
-299 EEEDLTGALVSL
+299 EDEDLTGALVSL

-324 TSPYLESKGLISGLD
+324 TSPYLESKDLKSGLD

-344 EATKAKMDKL
+344 ETTKAEMDKL

-377 KVKYEAVPFDATFN
+377 KVKYEAVPFDATFK
-391 VRVVDNNGNTV
+391 VRVVDNNDNTV

-419 VAKANAFAR
+419 VAEANAFAR

-433 TMTVNKGTASK
+433 TMTVNEGIASK
-444 FALQYRTGDG
+444 FALQYRTGEG

-469 NFAKIGG
+469 TFAKIGG
-476 SLLPETAYQFRS
+476 SLLPETAYKFRS

-508 AQVGNAGFEEW
+508 AQVGNAGFEDW
-519 TTETIKISVEAAK
+519 TTETMTVKVNWTSK
-532 DRELDWYLPYSNNS
+532 KFTHNWYNAFSNSAS
-546 DSNNSDN
+546 DK

-558 SKRSIVTNILGTTE
+558 SKKSMPASVNDVGNYN
-572 TCVKSFPTVA
+572 VKNFTTVA
-582 YSPQEFTQGNINIS
+582 YSPAEKCEGAYS
-596 AHVYS
+596 AHLFS
-601 VNVGKYNTDLT
+601 VNIGGMNTTNDILAGNT
-612 PNSMFGHDDKT
+612 T
-623 YVGEL
+623 YPGEL

-637 NHSSDGHSFASRPD
+637 NPSYSGHKFINRPD
-651 KFSFKYKYT
+651 KFSFKYKYA
-660 PVKNEKFYVEILF
+660 PKDSEKFYVKIEF

-678 NVIFSKVDNDGPS
+678 NVLYTSEDLEGPS
-691 SSAWATYTCDINWE
+691 ASEWTEYSTSIDWSDLT
-705 DIHKK
+705 KK
-710 VSSIYISF
+710 PENILIIF
-718 KSTSSSSPDK
+718 KSSSSKDPDVTAK
-728 INRSTIEVAGNN
+728 SNLEVAGQTE
-740 FTGHFGSSLYIDD
+740 TGHFGSSLYIDD
-753 IQMIYE
+753 LQMIYE

>member
-94 SKDKAIKLNAGSYYM
+94 SKDKAIKLNEGSYYM

-203 LTFTLFQ
+203 LTFTLFR

-215 KANPD
+215 NANPD
-220 ENGNIKVNAFRKT
+220 ENGNIKVTAFRKT

-276 TYVSTEAPVV
+276 TYVSTEAPIV

-292 TSTLEFH
+292 ASTLEFH
-299 EEEDLTGALVSL
+299 EDEDLTGALVSL

-344 EATKAKMDKL
+344 EATKAEMDKL

-377 KVKYEAVPFDATFN
+377 KVKYEAVPFYATFN
-391 VRVVDNNGNTV
+391 VRVVDNNDNTV

-419 VAKANAFAR
+419 VAEANAFAR

-444 FALQYRTGDG
+444 FALQYRTGEG

-519 TTETIKISVEAAK
+519 TTETIKISVVAAK

-546 DSNNSDN
+546 DS

-558 SKRSIVTNILGTTE
+558 SKKSIVTSILATTE

-582 YSPQEFTQGNINIS
+582 YSPKKFTEGAKS
-596 AHVYS
+596 AHVFS
-601 VNVGKYNTDLT
+601 VDIGKNSTDIAPGASHT
-612 PNSMFGHDDKT
+612 T
-623 YVGEL
+623 YPGEL
-628 FIGTADDSG
+628 FIGTADNSG
-637 NHSSDGHSFASRPD
+637 NHASDGHSFVGRPD
-651 KFSFKYKYT
+651 RFTFKYKYA
-660 PVKNEKFYVEILF
+660 PVGEEKFYVEILF

-691 SSAWATYTCDINWE
+691 SPDWATYTCDINWE

-728 INRSTIEVAGNN
+728 INRSTIEVAGNK

>member
-215 KANPD
+215 NANPD

-344 EATKAKMDKL
+344 EATKAEMDKL

-377 KVKYEAVPFDATFN
+377 KVKYEADPFDATFN
-391 VRVVDNNGNTV
+391 VRVVDNNDSTV
-402 TSAPFTIKIQK
+402 TSAPFTIKIKK

-433 TMTVNKGTASK
+433 TMTVNEGTASK

-454 DWTTVKPESIEGNTL
+454 DWTTVNPESIEGNTL

-508 AQVGNAGFEEW
+508 AQVGNAGFEHW
-519 TTETIKISVEAAK
+519 TTDTMTVKINANIFGKKFTHNWYEAFGNSVDK
-532 DRELDWYLPYSNNS
+532 
-546 DSNNSDN
+546 

-558 SKRSIVTNILGTTE
+558 SKKSMPTSVNDVSNYN
-572 TCVKSFPTVA
+572 VKNFPTVA
-582 YSPQEFTQGNINIS
+582 YSSTEKCEGSYS
-596 AHVYS
+596 AHLFS
-601 VNVGKYNTDLT
+601 VNIGGMNTSSSILAGNT
-612 PNSMFGHDDKT
+612 T
-623 YVGEL
+623 YPGEL

-637 NHSSDGHSFASRPD
+637 NPTYSGHRFTTRPD
-651 KFSFKYKYT
+651 KISFRYKYA
-660 PVKNEKFYVEILF
+660 PKGSEKFYVKIEL
-673 KDASG
+673 KDAAGSVLYSKEDTQG
-678 NVIFSKVDNDGPS
+678 PEALKWTEYSVSFDWSDFSKQPENILIIFKS
-691 SSAWATYTCDINWE
+691 SSA
-705 DIHKK
+705 KK
-710 VSSIYISF
+710 PGV
-718 KSTSSSSPDK
+718 TA
-728 INRSTIEVAGNN
+728 NTTMEVAGVPEP
-740 FTGHFGSSLYIDD
+740 GHFGSSLYIDD

>member
-1 MGLDCNKLTNM
+1 
-12 KYNSLLSVCLMT
+12 MT

-31 TSEVEGIEGTT
+31 TSDVEGIEGTT

-136 SADQRKV
+136 SKDQRKV
-143 SVSATAKLYNVKVA
+143 SVSATAKLYNVKIA

-172 ITLATDKEGAKGTLS
+172 ITLATDMAGAKGTLS
-187 YTKND
+187 YTKDD

-215 KANPD
+215 NATPD
-220 ENGNIKVNAFRKT
+220 ENGNIKVTAFQKT

-276 TYVSTEAPVV
+276 TYVSTEAPIV

-292 TSTLEFH
+292 ASALEFH
-299 EEEDLTGALVSL
+299 EDEDLTGALVSL

-324 TSPYLESKGLISGLD
+324 TSPYLESKGLTSGLD

-344 EATKAKMDKL
+344 EATKAEMDKL

-377 KVKYEAVPFDATFN
+377 KVKYEAVPFDATFK
-391 VRVVDNNGNTV
+391 VRVVDNNDNTV

-419 VAKANAFAR
+419 VAEANAFAR

-433 TMTVNKGTASK
+433 TMTVNEGIASK
-444 FALQYRTGDG
+444 FALQYRTGEG
-454 DWTTVKPESIEGNTL
+454 DWTTVNPESIEGNTL

-508 AQVGNAGFEEW
+508 AQVGNAGFEDW
-519 TTETIKISVEAAK
+519 TTETIKISVVAAK

-546 DSNNSDN
+546 DS

-558 SKRSIVTNILGTTE
+558 SKKSIVTSIFATTE

-582 YSPQEFTQGNINIS
+582 YSPKEFTEGTKS
-596 AHVYS
+596 AHVFS
-601 VNVGKYNTDLT
+601 VDIGKNSTDVAPGASHT
-612 PNSMFGHDDKT
+612 T
-623 YVGEL
+623 YPGEL
-628 FIGTADDSG
+628 FIGTADNSG
-637 NHSSDGHSFASRPD
+637 NHASDGHSFVGRPD
-651 KFSFKYKYT
+651 RFTFKYKYA
-660 PVKNEKFYVEILF
+660 PVGEEKFYVEILF

-691 SSAWATYTCDINWE
+691 SSDWATYTCDINWE

>member
-215 KANPD
+215 NANPD

-292 TSTLEFH
+292 TSTLKFH

-344 EATKAKMDKL
+344 EATKAEMDKL

-377 KVKYEAVPFDATFN
+377 KVKYEADPFDATFN
-391 VRVVDNNGNTV
+391 VRVVDNNDSTV
-402 TSAPFTIKIQK
+402 TSAPFTIKIKK

-508 AQVGNAGFEEW
+508 AQVGNAGFEHW
-519 TTETIKISVEAAK
+519 TTDTMTVKINANIFGKKFTHNWYEAFGNSVDK
-532 DRELDWYLPYSNNS
+532 
-546 DSNNSDN
+546 

-558 SKRSIVTNILGTTE
+558 SKKSMPTSVNDVSNYN
-572 TCVKSFPTVA
+572 VKNFPTVA
-582 YSPQEFTQGNINIS
+582 YSSTEKCEGSYS
-596 AHVYS
+596 AHLFS
-601 VNVGKYNTDLT
+601 VNIGGMNTSSSILAGNT
-612 PNSMFGHDDKT
+612 T
-623 YVGEL
+623 YPGEL

-637 NHSSDGHSFASRPD
+637 NPTYSGHRFTTRPD
-651 KFSFKYKYT
+651 KISFRYKYA
-660 PVKNEKFYVEILF
+660 PKGSEKFYVKIEL
-673 KDASG
+673 KDAAGSVLYSKEDTQG
-678 NVIFSKVDNDGPS
+678 PEALKWTEYSVSFDWSDFSKQPENILIIFKS
-691 SSAWATYTCDINWE
+691 SSA
-705 DIHKK
+705 KK
-710 VSSIYISF
+710 PGV
-718 KSTSSSSPDK
+718 TA
-728 INRSTIEVAGNN
+728 NTTMEVAGVPEP
-740 FTGHFGSSLYIDD
+740 GHFGSSLYIDD

>member
-31 TSEVEGIEGTT
+31 TSDVEGIEGTT

-136 SADQRKV
+136 SKDQRKV

-172 ITLATDKEGAKGTLS
+172 ITLATDKAGAKGTLS
-187 YTKND
+187 YTKDD

-215 KANPD
+215 NATPD
-220 ENGNIKVNAFRKT
+220 ENGNIKVTAFQKT

-276 TYVSTEAPVV
+276 TYVSTEAPIV

-292 TSTLEFH
+292 ASALEFH
-299 EEEDLTGALVSL
+299 EDEDLTGALVSL
-311 KSAAGY
+311 KSVAGY

-324 TSPYLESKGLISGLD
+324 TSPYLESKGLKSGLD

-344 EATKAKMDKL
+344 EATKAEMDKL

-363 DVKFAAVDF
+363 DIKFAAVDF

-377 KVKYEAVPFDATFN
+377 KVKYEIVPFDATFN
-391 VRVVDNNGNTV
+391 VRVVDNNDNTV

-419 VAKANAFAR
+419 VAEANAFAR

-433 TMTVNKGTASK
+433 TMTVNEGIASK
-444 FALQYRTGDG
+444 FALQYRTGEG
-454 DWTTVKPESIEGNTL
+454 DWTTVNPESIEGNTL

-508 AQVGNAGFEEW
+508 AQVGNAGFEDW
-519 TTETIKISVEAAK
+519 TTETIKISVVAAK

-546 DSNNSDN
+546 DS

-558 SKRSIVTNILGTTE
+558 SKKSIVTSIFATTE

-582 YSPQEFTQGNINIS
+582 YSPKEFTEGTKS
-596 AHVYS
+596 AHVFS
-601 VNVGKYNTDLT
+601 VDIGKNSTDIAPGASHT
-612 PNSMFGHDDKT
+612 T
-623 YVGEL
+623 YPGEL
-628 FIGTADDSG
+628 FIGTADNSG
-637 NHSSDGHSFASRPD
+637 NHASDGHSFVGRPD
-651 KFSFKYKYT
+651 RFTFKYKYA
-660 PVKNEKFYVEILF
+660 PVGEEKFYVEILF

-691 SSAWATYTCDINWE
+691 SSDWATYTCDINWE

>member
-215 KANPD
+215 NATPD
-220 ENGNIKVNAFRKT
+220 ENGNIKVTAFRKT

-276 TYVSTEAPVV
+276 TYVSTEAPIV

-292 TSTLEFH
+292 ASTLEFH
-299 EEEDLTGALVSL
+299 EDEDLTGALVSL

-324 TSPYLESKGLISGLD
+324 TSPYLVSKGLISGLD
-339 LMNMD
+339 LMKMD
-344 EATKAKMDKL
+344 EATKAEMDKL

-419 VAKANAFAR
+419 VAEANAFAR

-433 TMTVNKGTASK
+433 TMTVNEGTASK

-454 DWTTVKPESIEGNTL
+454 DWTTVNPESIEGNTL

-508 AQVGNAGFEEW
+508 AQVGNAGFEDW
-519 TTETIKISVEAAK
+519 TTESITIKVKLSD
-532 DRELDWYLPYSNNS
+532 DRQLDWYLPYNSISN
-546 DSNNSDN
+546 N

-558 SKRSIVTNILGTTE
+558 SKRSIVTNILATTE

-582 YSPQEFTQGNINIS
+582 YSPKEFTQGKIS

-601 VNVGKYNTDLT
+601 VNVGMYNTDLT

>member
-31 TSEVEGIEGTT
+31 TSDVEGIEGTT

-94 SKDKAIKLNAGSYYM
+94 SKDKAIKLNGGSYYM

-136 SADQRKV
+136 SKEQRKV

-172 ITLATDKEGAKGTLS
+172 ITLATDKEGAKGKLS
-187 YTKND
+187 YTKDD

-215 KANPD
+215 NATPD
-220 ENGNIKVNAFRKT
+220 ENGNIKVTAFQKT

-276 TYVSTEAPVV
+276 TYVSTEAPIV

-292 TSTLEFH
+292 ASTLEFH
-299 EEEDLTGALVSL
+299 EDEDLTGALVSL

-324 TSPYLESKGLISGLD
+324 TSPYLESKGLKSGLD

-344 EATKAKMDKL
+344 EATKAEMDKL

-377 KVKYEAVPFDATFN
+377 KVKYEAVPFDATFK
-391 VRVVDNNGNTV
+391 VRVVDNNDNTV

-419 VAKANAFAR
+419 VAEANAFAR

-433 TMTVNKGTASK
+433 TMTVNEGIASK
-444 FALQYRTGDG
+444 FALQYRTGEG

-469 NFAKIGG
+469 TFAKIGG

-508 AQVGNAGFEEW
+508 AQVGNAGFEDW
-519 TTETIKISVEAAK
+519 TTETMTVNVNLTTKK
-532 DRELDWYLPYSNNS
+532 FTHNWYNAFSNS
-546 DSNNSDN
+546 DVDQ

-558 SKRSIVTNILGTTE
+558 SKQSMPSSVSTSSNYNVKNI
-572 TCVKSFPTVA
+572 PTVA
-582 YSPQEFTQGNINIS
+582 FSADSFSGSKS
-596 AHVYS
+596 AHIFT
-601 VNVGKYNTDLT
+601 VNIGYFNTPDVASGT
-612 PNSMFGHDDKT
+612 S
-623 YVGEL
+623 YAGEL

-637 NHSSDGHSFASRPD
+637 NPTYSGHRFTTRPD
-651 KFSFKYKYT
+651 KISFRYKYA
-660 PVKNEKFYVEILF
+660 PKGSEKFYVKIEL
-673 KDASG
+673 KDAAGSVLYSKEDTQG
-678 NVIFSKVDNDGPS
+678 SAATEWTEYTTSIDWADLTKKPENILIIFKSS
-691 SSAWATYTCDINWE
+691 SSAKPDVTA
-705 DIHKK
+705 
-710 VSSIYISF
+710 
-718 KSTSSSSPDK
+718 KS
-728 INRSTIEVAGNN
+728 NLEVAGKTE
-740 FTGHFGSSLYIDD
+740 TGHFGSSLYIDD

>member
-143 SVSATAKLYNVKVA
+143 AVSATAKLYNVKVA

-210 DKSQV
+210 NKSQV
-215 KANPD
+215 NATPD
-220 ENGNIKVNAFRKT
+220 KNGNIKVTAFRKT

-276 TYVSTEAPVV
+276 TYVSTEAPIV

-292 TSTLEFH
+292 ASTLEFH
-299 EEEDLTGALVSL
+299 EDEDLTGALVSL

-324 TSPYLESKGLISGLD
+324 NSPYLVSKGLISGLD
-339 LMNMD
+339 LMKMD

-377 KVKYEAVPFDATFN
+377 KVKYEADPFDATFN

-419 VAKANAFAR
+419 VAEANAFAR

-454 DWTTVKPESIEGNTL
+454 DWTTVQPESIEGNTL

-508 AQVGNAGFEEW
+508 AQVGNAGFEVW
-519 TTETIKISVEAAK
+519 TTDTMTVKINANIFGKKFTHNWYEAFGNSVDK
-532 DRELDWYLPYSNNS
+532 
-546 DSNNSDN
+546 

-558 SKRSIVTNILGTTE
+558 SKKSMPTSVNDVSNYN
-572 TCVKSFPTVA
+572 VKNFPTVA
-582 YSPQEFTQGNINIS
+582 YSSTEKCEGSYS
-596 AHVYS
+596 AHLFS
-601 VNVGKYNTDLT
+601 VNIGGMNTSSSILAGNT
-612 PNSMFGHDDKT
+612 T
-623 YVGEL
+623 YPGEL

-637 NHSSDGHSFASRPD
+637 NPTYSGHKFINRPD
-651 KFSFKYKYT
+651 KFSFKYKFT
-660 PVKNEKFYVEILF
+660 PKGSEKFYVKIEF

-678 NVIFSKVDNDGPS
+678 NALYTLEDLEGPSATDWTEYSTSIDWTDLTKKPENILIIFKSS
-691 SSAWATYTCDINWE
+691 SSAKPDVTA
-705 DIHKK
+705 
-710 VSSIYISF
+710 
-718 KSTSSSSPDK
+718 KS
-728 INRSTIEVAGNN
+728 NLEVAGKTE
-740 FTGHFGSSLYIDD
+740 TGHFGSSLYIDD

>member
-31 TSEVEGIEGTT
+31 TSDVEGIEGTT

-73 VEVFKQEGSKD
+73 IEVFKQEGSKD

-136 SADQRKV
+136 SKDQRKV

-172 ITLATDKEGAKGTLS
+172 ITLATDMAGAKGKLS
-187 YTKND
+187 YTKDD

-215 KANPD
+215 NATPD
-220 ENGNIKVNAFRKT
+220 ENGNIKVTAFQKT

-276 TYVSTEAPVV
+276 TYVSTEAPIV

-292 TSTLEFH
+292 ASTLEFH
-299 EEEDLTGALVSL
+299 EDEDLTGALVSL

-324 TSPYLESKGLISGLD
+324 TSPYLESKGLTSGLD

-344 EATKAKMDKL
+344 EATKAEMDKL

-377 KVKYEAVPFDATFN
+377 KVKYETVPFDATFN
-391 VRVVDNNGNTV
+391 VRVVDNNDNTV
-402 TSAPFTIKIQK
+402 TSAPFTIKIKK

-419 VAKANAFAR
+419 VAEANAFAR

-433 TMTVNKGTASK
+433 TMTVNEGIASK
-444 FALQYRTGDG
+444 FALQYRTGEG

-508 AQVGNAGFEEW
+508 AQVGNAGFEDW
-519 TTETIKISVEAAK
+519 TTESMTVKVNGTSK
-532 DRELDWYLPYSNNS
+532 KFTHNWYNAFSNSAS
-546 DSNNSDN
+546 DK

-558 SKRSIVTNILGTTE
+558 SKKSMPSSVSTSSNYNVKNI
-572 TCVKSFPTVA
+572 PTVA
-582 YSPQEFTQGNINIS
+582 YSADSFSGSKS
-596 AHVYS
+596 AHIFT
-601 VNVGKYNTDLT
+601 VNIGYFNTPDVASGT
-612 PNSMFGHDDKT
+612 S
-623 YVGEL
+623 YAGEL

-637 NHSSDGHSFASRPD
+637 NPTYSGHRFTTRPD
-651 KFSFKYKYT
+651 KISFRYKYA
-660 PVKNEKFYVEILF
+660 PKGSEKFYVKIEL
-673 KDASG
+673 KDAAGSVLYSKEDTQG
-678 NVIFSKVDNDGPS
+678 SAATEWTEYTTSIDWADLTKKPENILIIFKSS
-691 SSAWATYTCDINWE
+691 SSAKPDVTA
-705 DIHKK
+705 
-710 VSSIYISF
+710 
-718 KSTSSSSPDK
+718 KS
-728 INRSTIEVAGNN
+728 NLEVAGKTE
-740 FTGHFGSSLYIDD
+740 TGHFGSSLYIDD
-753 IQMIYE
+753 LQMIYE

>member
-292 TSTLEFH
+292 ASTLEFH
-299 EEEDLTGALVSL
+299 EDEDLTGALVSL

-344 EATKAKMDKL
+344 EATKAEMDKL

-377 KVKYEAVPFDATFN
+377 KVKYEADPFDATFN

-402 TSAPFTIKIQK
+402 TSAPFTIKIKK

-419 VAKANAFAR
+419 VAEANAFAR

-444 FALQYRTGDG
+444 FALQYRTGEG
-454 DWTTVKPESIEGNTL
+454 DWTTVQPESIEGNTL

-508 AQVGNAGFEEW
+508 AQVGNAGFEVW
-519 TTETIKISVEAAK
+519 TTDSMTVKINANIFGKKFTHNWYEAFGNSVDK
-532 DRELDWYLPYSNNS
+532 
-546 DSNNSDN
+546 

-558 SKRSIVTNILGTTE
+558 SKKSMPTSVNDVSNYN
-572 TCVKSFPTVA
+572 VKNFPTVA
-582 YSPQEFTQGNINIS
+582 YSSTEKCEGSYS
-596 AHVYS
+596 AHLFS
-601 VNVGKYNTDLT
+601 VNIGGMNTSSSILAGNT
-612 PNSMFGHDDKT
+612 T
-623 YVGEL
+623 YPGEL

-637 NHSSDGHSFASRPD
+637 NPTYSGHRFTTRPD
-651 KFSFKYKYT
+651 KISFRYKYA
-660 PVKNEKFYVEILF
+660 PKGSEKFYVKIEL
-673 KDASG
+673 KDAAGSVLYSKEDTQG
-678 NVIFSKVDNDGPS
+678 PEALKWTEYSVSFDWSDFSKQPENILIIFKS
-691 SSAWATYTCDINWE
+691 SSA
-705 DIHKK
+705 KK
-710 VSSIYISF
+710 PGV
-718 KSTSSSSPDK
+718 TA
-728 INRSTIEVAGNN
+728 NTTMEVAGVPEP
-740 FTGHFGSSLYIDD
+740 GHFGSSLYIDD